1 MSKTFLVLMANE
13 LTISAD
19 SMPDD
24 AFPSLGQCPR
34 CAVPI
39 PRALEL
45 IEYETTS
52 GVSRF
57 AECPACRDV
66 VRPLPGQ

>member
-1 MSKTFLVLMANE
+1 MAE
-13 LTISAD
+13 KQTMAGD
-19 SMPDD
+19 TQPVG
-24 AFPSLGQCPR
+24 PRPPLGHCPR

-45 IEYETTS
+45 IEYETAD

-57 AECPACRDV
+57 AECPTCGDV
-66 VRPLPGQ
+66 VRPRQGR

>member
-1 MSKTFLVLMANE
+1 MPNEQTMADE
-13 LTISAD
+13 SAPVD
-19 SMPDD
+19 TRGP
-24 AFPSLGQCPR
+24 LGQCPR

-45 IEYETTS
+45 IEYETTH

-57 AECPACRDV
+57 AECPVCRDV
-66 VRPLPGQ
+66 VRPHRGR